1 MNIKLWWDELGQIEV
16 REGREKEGGR
26 ERERGEGAA

>member
-1 MNIKLWWDELGQIEV
+1 MNIKLRWDELGQIEV
-16 REGREKEGGR
+16 REGREKEGG